1 MGIEYYTE
9 SNVFTIV
16 LPILIRYGIVCTT
29 QERRS
34 RTEGPAMSDL
44 VPGELLTTDEPVEIN
59 ADRETT
65 TVTVENTGDR
75 PSQVGS
81 HFHFFETNPALSF
94 DRKAAYGMR
103 LDIPAGTAIR
113 FEPGCEED
121 VDLVA
126 IGGDRVVK
134 GMGGLVNGELD
145 DDEVRERAFERAQA
159 AGYLGVEE

>member
-1 MGIEYYTE
+1 
-9 SNVFTIV
+9 
-16 LPILIRYGIVCTT
+16 
-29 QERRS
+29 
-34 RTEGPAMSDL
+34 MSEL
-44 VPGELLTTDEPVEIN
+44 VPGELLTADEPVEIN

-65 TVTVENTGDR
+65 SVTVENTGDR

-81 HFHFFETNPALSF
+81 HFHFFECNPALSF

-126 IGGDRVVK
+126 FGGNRIMR
-134 GMGGLVNGELD
+134 GMGGLVEGPLD
-145 DDEVRERAFERAQA
+145 DDEVRDVAFERARE
-159 AGYLGVEE
+159 AGYMEADE

>member
-1 MGIEYYTE
+1 
-9 SNVFTIV
+9 
-16 LPILIRYGIVCTT
+16 
-29 QERRS
+29 
-34 RTEGPAMSDL
+34 MSEL
-44 VPGELLTTDEPVEIN
+44 VPGELLTADEPVEIN

-65 TVTVENTGDR
+65 SVTVENTGDR

-81 HFHFFETNPALSF
+81 HFHFFECNPALSF

-126 IGGDRVVK
+126 FGGNRIMR
-134 GMGGLVNGELD
+134 GMGGLVEGPLD
-145 DDEVRERAFERAQA
+145 DDDVREAAFERARE
-159 AGYLGVEE
+159 AGYMEADE

>member
-1 MGIEYYTE
+1 
-9 SNVFTIV
+9 
-16 LPILIRYGIVCTT
+16 
-29 QERRS
+29 
-34 RTEGPAMSDL
+34 MSEI
-44 VPGELLTTDEPVEIN
+44 VPGELLTADEPVEIN

-65 TVTVENTGDR
+65 SVTVENTGDR

-81 HFHFFETNPALSF
+81 HFHFFEVNPALDF
-94 DRKAAYGMR
+94 DREAAYGMR

-126 IGGDRVVK
+126 FGGDRIIN

-145 DDEVRERAFERAQA
+145 DEAVKEAALERAHE
-159 AGYLGVEE
+159 AGYMRADK